1 MDARISGTE
10 EAGAGNGRE
19 ADAGHGRESEPANR
33 RCPSMEEAPPYGHDG
48 PASAA
53 SSTARARLEADRADT
68 LARAAA
74 LGRDFDGIVA
84 ANALVA
90 VDDEHDPE
98 GGTTAFERAHV
109 AALMAQTREHL
120 EELDRAL
127 DRLERGQYG
136 RCDGCGGMIP
146 PERLEIRPAATTCV
160 HCAKADPRRA

>member
-1 MDARISGTE
+1 MGDTSR
-10 EAGAGNGRE
+10 
-19 ADAGHGRESEPANR
+19 
-33 RCPSMEEAPPYGHDG
+33 YGHDG
-48 PASAA
+48 SGPSTLSAV
-53 SSTARARLEADRADT
+53 RARLAADRADT

-74 LGRDFDGIVA
+74 LSRDFDGIVA

-127 DRLERGQYG
+127 ERLERGQYG
-136 RCDGCGGMIP
+136 QCEACGGTIP
-146 PERLEIRPAATTCV
+146 PERLEIRPAATT
-160 HCAKADPRRA
+160 

>member
-1 MDARISGTE
+1 MEDLPRHGHE
-10 EAGAGNGRE
+10 EPGPS
-19 ADAGHGRESEPANR
+19 DLPAVR
-33 RCPSMEEAPPYGHDG
+33 
-48 PASAA
+48 
-53 SSTARARLEADRADT
+53 TRLAADRADT

-127 DRLERGQYG
+127 ERLEQGRYG
-136 RCDGCGGMIP
+136 RCESCGGTIP

-160 HCAKADPRRA
+160 GCARSGPRRA